1 MVDSFDTLNL
11 INNSMNSIAF
21 LFDMDG
27 VLIDSNPYH
36 KIALKQFCKK
46 HGYDLDEEQ
55 LREKIYG
62 RTNRD
67 WIVNVFGNL
76 SEEQLRAYADEK
88 EKLFRQLYAHDVQ
101 PLKGL
106 IPFLDL
112 LNKNSFK
119 RAIGTS
125 APRANVDFT
134 LSSTGMTPYFDTILD
149 ESFVTKGKPDPEIY
163 LKAAAALGFDP
174 ANCIVLEDSLSGVAA
189 GKAAGCKVVGI
200 STTHTVQELAESDFV
215 MADFEG
221 ITPLQLIKEL
231 F

>member
-1 MVDSFDTLNL
+1 
-11 INNSMNSIAF
+11 MNSIAF

-46 HGYDLDEEQ
+46 HGHDLDEEQ
-55 LREKIYG
+55 LRAKIYG

-67 WIVNVFGNL
+67 WITNVFGNIG
-76 SEEQLRAYADEK
+76 EEQLRAYADEK
-88 EKLFRQLYAHDVQ
+88 ESLFRQLYANDIE

-106 IPFLDL
+106 IPFLDQ
-112 LNKNSFK
+112 LNKASIK

-134 LSSTGMTPYFDTILD
+134 LSSTGMAPYFDTILD

-163 LKAAAALGFDP
+163 VKAAAALGFAP

-200 STTHTVQELAESDFV
+200 STTHTALELAESDFV
-215 MADFEG
+215 VADFEG

>member
-1 MVDSFDTLNL
+1 
-11 INNSMNSIAF
+11 MNPIAF

-27 VLIDSNPYH
+27 VLIDSNPFH
-36 KIALKQFCKK
+36 KISLKQFCKK
-46 HGYDLDEEQ
+46 YGHDLSEEQ

-67 WIVNVFGNL
+67 WITNLFGTL

-88 EKLFRQLYAHDVQ
+88 EKLFRELYATSIA

-106 IPFLDL
+106 IPFLDQ
-112 LNKNSFK
+112 LNKDGIK

-134 LSSTGMTPYFDTILD
+134 LGSTGMSAYFETILD
-149 ESFVTKGKPDPEIY
+149 ESFVSKGKPDPEIY
-163 LKAAAALGFDP
+163 LKAAASLGFEP
-174 ANCIVLEDSLSGVAA
+174 ANCIVFEDSLSGVAA

-200 STTHTVQELAESDFV
+200 STTHTAIELSESDFV

-221 ITPLQLIKEL
+221 IMPLAVIKKL